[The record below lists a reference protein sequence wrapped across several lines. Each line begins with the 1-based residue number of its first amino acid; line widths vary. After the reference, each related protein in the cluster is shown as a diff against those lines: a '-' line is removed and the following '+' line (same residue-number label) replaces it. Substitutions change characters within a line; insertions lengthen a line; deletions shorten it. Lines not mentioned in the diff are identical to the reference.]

1 MIVIYRISD
10 AGYNKVKPDYINNEN
25 CLKNFV
31 YIFGNRDIQI
41 IADNCSEDTL
51 KMITKYCHPDRIT
64 KVSVGHGAGTFN
76 LALDEALKLD
86 NNEVVYFVE
95 NDYLHK
101 LESDKVLLEGIEL
114 GSDYVSLY
122 LHPDKFISPYKGGNP
137 EVDEDGGYVTKIYK
151 GNTCLYSIFNSTTM
165 TFAAKVSTLK
175 QDEHILREF
184 TQGTYPRDFEMFLE
198 LRNKGR
204 ILLCPLEAYSTH
216 GETQWLSPFVD
227 WEQISLGNN

>member
-31 YIFGNRDIQI
+31 YVFGNRDIQI

-51 KMITKYCHPDRIT
+51 KMIRKYVHPDKIT

-76 LALDEALKLD
+76 LALDEALKLN

-101 LESDKVLLEGIEL
+101 SESDKVLLEGIEL
-114 GSDYVSLY
+114 GSDYVALY
-122 LHPDKFISPYKGGNP
+122 DHPDKYIDGANP
-137 EVDEDGGYVTKIYK
+137 EVEGGGEVTKVFLSNSCHWK
-151 GNTCLYSIFNSTTM
+151 LTNSTTM
-165 TFAAKVSTLK
+165 TFAAKVKTLRE
-175 QDEHILREF
+175 DEEILRSF
-184 TQGTYPRDFEMFLE
+184 TSGTHPNDFHMFLA
-198 LRNKGR
+198 LRDKGR
-204 ILLCPLEAYSTH
+204 SLITPLPGYATH
-216 GETQWLSPFVD
+216 GETAWLTPLIN
-227 WEQISLGNN
+227 WEKI

>member
-1 MIVIYRISD
+1 MLIIYRISD
-10 AGYNKVKPDYINNEN
+10 TGYNKVKPDYINNEK

-31 YIFGNRDIQI
+31 YVFGNNNIQI
-41 IADNCSEDTL
+41 IADNCSKETL
-51 KMITKYCHPDRIT
+51 QMVTKYVHPNRIT
-64 KVSVGHGAGTFN
+64 NVSVGHGAGTFN
-76 LALDEALKLD
+76 LALDMALEYD
-86 NNEVVYFVE
+86 DETIVYFVE

-101 LESDKVLLEGIEL
+101 EKSPEVLVEGLQL
-114 GSDYVSLY
+114 GCDYMSLY
-122 LHPDKFISPYKGGNP
+122 LHPDKFIPPYKGGNP

-151 GNTCLYSIFNSTTM
+151 GNICLYSIFNSTTM
-165 TFAAKVSTLK
+165 TFAARVSTLK

-216 GETQWLSPFVD
+216 GETQWVSPFVD
-227 WEQISLGNN
+227 WEKISLGDY